1 MASKDPNFYRSRNAN
16 FQRVDPPEYVA
27 FRKADGDSTLAVIA
41 RLEARDTVGN
51 QLGRWF
57 SALTPNGDFRDV
69 PVDPDRYAI
78 DGSVARELIQLIRN
92 GQPLPSRL
100 IRLLPEIPDAD

>member
-16 FQRVDPPEYVA
+16 FYRIDPPQYVA
-27 FRKADGDSTLAVIA
+27 FRKADGDSRLAVIA
-41 RLEARDTVGN
+41 RLEARDVVGH

-69 PVDPDRYAI
+69 PVDPERCGI
-78 DGSVARELIQLIRN
+78 DGSVAQELIQQIRS
-92 GQPLPSRL
+92 GQPLPKRL
-100 IRLLPEIPDAD
+100 IRMLPEI

>member
-16 FQRVDPPEYVA
+16 FYRLGPPQYVA

-41 RLEARDTVGN
+41 RLEARDVVGH
-51 QLGRWF
+51 QLGHWF

-69 PVDPDRYAI
+69 PVDPERYGI
-78 DGSVARELIQLIRN
+78 DESVAREFIQLLRS
-92 GQPLPSRL
+92 GQPLPNRL
-100 IRLLPEIPDAD
+100 IRMLPEI